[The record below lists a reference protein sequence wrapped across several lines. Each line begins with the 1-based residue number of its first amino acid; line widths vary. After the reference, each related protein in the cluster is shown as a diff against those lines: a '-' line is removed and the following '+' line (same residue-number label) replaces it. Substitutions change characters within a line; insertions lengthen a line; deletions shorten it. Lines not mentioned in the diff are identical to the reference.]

1 MLSPPGLTPVV
12 EARAYL
18 AFSLSFSP
26 SLPLSFP
33 SPFLPLHLCPNITV
47 RKKSLVYSSLNLEQP
62 ISQPKIVQVRSIC
75 EQIVKLIFE
84 CTQLHNFMQRS
95 VGPSSGIQ
103 CWTLCTKQTMQNA
116 HSYDEVVCT
125 QRLIDQTIHLQ
136 TLSYD
141 VSKEGGPGSCFFCA
155 GSRDYEPV
163 SERLS
168 ARGGAVLVQPLQ

>member
-47 RKKSLVYSSLNLEQP
+47 RNECLVYGSLNLEQP

-84 CTQLHNFMQRS
+84 CTQLHNFMQRVGP
-95 VGPSSGIQ
+95 VGPSSGVQ
-103 CWTLCTKQTMQNA
+103 CWTLCRNVA
-116 HSYDEVVCT
+116 YSYGELC
-125 QRLIDQTIHLQ
+125 
-136 TLSYD
+136 
-141 VSKEGGPGSCFFCA
+141 
-155 GSRDYEPV
+155 
-163 SERLS
+163 
-168 ARGGAVLVQPLQ
+168 PLKA